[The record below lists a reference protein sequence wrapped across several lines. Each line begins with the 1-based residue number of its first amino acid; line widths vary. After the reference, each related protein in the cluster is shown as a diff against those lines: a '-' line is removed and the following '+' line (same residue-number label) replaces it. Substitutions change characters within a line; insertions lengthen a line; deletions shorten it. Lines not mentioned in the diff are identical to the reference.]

1 MNKIILSILY
11 TSLLIAYIVIDIAF
25 NDELWDVSKSFALSM
40 QKSIPVFEQLVYEFF
55 SDIVFIPPIAA
66 FYCFIYDDNKL
77 NSLLYLSVV
86 VTSVTTNE
94 ILKNIYHQ
102 ARPYMI
108 EPEIKS
114 LKCNSDY
121 GKPSGHSQNSLV
133 MLILMPV
140 LLFPSIKQLR
150 RNKVQVEFQENLDK
164 GESHS
169 GYTIYSIK
177 TSEIRNSQQ
186 QVNTNIQSKCKIAM
200 KLMLIIFILLS
211 IVMTGISR
219 IFLGVHS
226 LGQVILGWVWGIYI
240 TLMYIFVIHD
250 PLKQYILKLLNPQRN
265 RLEEINHFI
274 PMSFF
279 LLLILLG
286 LSLGLLKL
294 NSLVYYDKQDMSKW
308 IARINECQ
316 STHYTKDSPQ
326 ILFNSC
332 FQLTAI
338 GAVITGLLVGAM
350 LAQGSYEE
358 GLFNKWRQK
367 LPKMQHFKRLLLLL
381 LPYLFLIPFL
391 FIQSNSVVIQ
401 LICKIL
407 PLSFG
412 AGFIINGVFP
422 TLLRRFNLQIPGDF
436 LFLCQ
441 RKYLLGD
448 QSQNS
453 LYQQIKE
460 YNDQYQHTL

>member
-177 TSEIRNSQQ
+177 TSELRVTIIRIFSQEQ
-186 QVNTNIQSKCKIAM
+186 
-200 KLMLIIFILLS
+200 LIISKYEYLIQMQNCFEIDAYYIHPS
-211 IVMTGISR
+211 QYSDDWNFQNISWSSFFR
-219 IFLGVHS
+219 ISDSWMGLG
-226 LGQVILGWVWGIYI
+226 
-240 TLMYIFVIHD
+240 
-250 PLKQYILKLLNPQRN
+250 YILKLLNPQRS

-381 LPYLFLIPFL
+381 LPFLFLIPFL
-391 FIQSNSVVIQ
+391 FIKSNSVVIQ

-422 TLLRRFNLQIPGDF
+422 YLLRRFNLQIPGDF